1 MNMVEQVTMVI
12 ANIYDLYDNH
22 AEIVAGCL
30 PTLAPN
36 GLVGLHLVDG
46 GGRPDWLQQHHQ
58 HLQHQRRRHL

>member
-22 AEIVAGCL
+22 AEIVAGYL
-30 PTLAPN
+30 PTLTPN

-58 HLQHQRRRHL
+58 HLQHQCRRPL